1 MLRAKR
7 GDPAGAQADVDQAI
21 RAGRNFMRFHHTAYS
36 IGAVYTELGE
46 VGKAQ
51 EWIEKAAIDGFP
63 NYTFFEHDVHL
74 ERLRAVPEFRAFL
87 SKLRQEW
94 EHIPGEPD

>member
-1 MLRAKR
+1 M
-7 GDPAGAQADVDQAI
+7 DQAI
-21 RAGRNFMRFHHTAYS
+21 RGRAGTSCTSTTMADS